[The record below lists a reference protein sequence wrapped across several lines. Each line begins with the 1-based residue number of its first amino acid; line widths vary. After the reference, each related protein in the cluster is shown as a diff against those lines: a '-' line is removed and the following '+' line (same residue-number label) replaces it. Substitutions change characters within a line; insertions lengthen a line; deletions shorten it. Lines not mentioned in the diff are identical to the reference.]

1 MEFGILGQLR
11 VFDGGQELAVPKK
24 LRTLLAVLLVHRG
37 NVVSVGQL
45 ADELWGDY
53 RADRSLD
60 TVRAHVRDLR
70 ELLDTGLHLVTV
82 RGVGYRLDVAPDQVD
97 ADRFVELLHH
107 GMDMVTRQE
116 YERGAA
122 VLSEGLRLW
131 RGPPL
136 PELSDSPAALAV
148 VSRLEQVRLRARI
161 AWVAAEVALGR
172 TQEVV
177 DELCHLVRES
187 PTHERLRYWWA
198 LATYHTAGAT
208 KAAQVCQQGIA
219 YLAAHGVEVAEL
231 RDLQERILRRDPALD
246 PKTPHRRSEPLFE
259 IEHAPSPT
267 FVGRLDQL
275 TEIAALLAVRRGLS
289 APGAVAIH
297 GLGGV
302 GKSRLVIEYC
312 YLHADEYDV
321 VCWIPS
327 NDKASIL
334 ARLGMLAHRLGV
346 PESVPQDVI
355 VARAWDALR
364 DRGRWLLV
372 YDDAGAPTDL
382 ELYWPRVGNGHVL
395 VTSRNPAWGGWAT
408 PYLLRQLALTD
419 AVDFFLRH
427 GTDDRAA
434 ATELATAL
442 GELPLAMELA
452 RAYME
457 ETRTTARDYLQR
469 LRQHTAA
476 VLGMSAGGA
485 SGSLAGT
492 WLVALDSLRAHVIE
506 AEQLLSLCAFLG
518 PAAISLSYLVEYRD
532 HLPDGLREALADA
545 LFRDQVIAALARLSL
560 ATVSPD
566 VIEVHVL
573 LQTVIRL
580 LLPAEQQDSWLQVAI
595 NLVAAG
601 IPDDAHGPTAWSA
614 SLPLYPH
621 ARAVIGHPRS
631 ADIDPAGTARLATAA
646 ARHALAL
653 GDLRVA
659 IELYRHVVPL
669 RDNLGEADTAG
680 TADVLMELGLAQ
692 RDSGDYEAATT
703 TFNRACRI
711 REGLFGPLSVEV
723 SDSLTMIGLVLF
735 DKGDMTAALAS
746 LDAAAAIQR
755 SQPHI
760 SARVL
765 ARTSTTR
772 GLVLW
777 RMYRLAEAREAL
789 TRAATLRTE
798 LLGPD
803 HPDVASALDNLGKV
817 VLDQGD
823 LAVALSLN
831 ERALH
836 IRATRLGTGH
846 WHAAISLNHLGYVLR
861 ELGRLDEALASHEQA
876 LAVFQE
882 WRDTPRSHVARSLAG
897 IGQVLV
903 DQEQYVPAAE
913 RLRAAHAV
921 FIETVGAEH
930 YETATCLGQLGAAV
944 AGCGDV
950 AGARAMTERALTL
963 LAESKVYP
971 HDHPEIE
978 RLRKRLD
985 DNPAG

>member
-11 VFDGGQELAVPKK
+11 VFDGGRELTMPKK

-37 NVVSVGQL
+37 NVLSIGQL
-45 ADELWGDY
+45 ADELWGDH

-70 ELLDTGLHLVTV
+70 ELFGGDLPLVTL
-82 RGVGYRLDVAPDQVD
+82 RGVGYRLEVAPDQVD
-97 ADRFVELLHH
+97 ADRFVALSHR
-107 GMDMVTRQE
+107 GMDLVARQE
-116 YERGAA
+116 HERGAA

-136 PELSDSPAALAV
+136 PEVPDNPAALAV
-148 VSRLEQVRLRARI
+148 VGRLEQVRQRARI
-161 AWVAAEVALGR
+161 AWVGAEVALGR

-177 DELCHLVRES
+177 DELGHLVREA
-187 PTHERLRYWWA
+187 PTHERLRYWLA
-198 LATYHTAGAT
+198 LATYHTAGVT
-208 KAAQVCQQGIA
+208 KAAQACQEGIA
-219 YLAAHGVEVAEL
+219 YLAAHGVDVAEL
-231 RDLQERILRRDPALD
+231 RDLQQRILRRDPALD
-246 PKTPHRRSEPLFE
+246 PKAPRRPEPLFE
-259 IEHAPSPT
+259 IEHVPSPT

-302 GKSRLVIEYC
+302 GKSRLAIEYC

-321 VCWIPS
+321 VCWIPA
-327 NDKASIL
+327 NDKASI
-334 ARLGMLAHRLGV
+334 AVRLGILAHRLGV
-346 PESVPQDVI
+346 PESVPQDAVI
-355 VARAWDALR
+355 ARTWDALR

-372 YDDAGAPTDL
+372 YDDAGAPADL
-382 ELYWPRVGNGHVL
+382 EPYWPRASDGHVL
-395 VTSRNPAWGGWAT
+395 VTSRNPAWGRWAT
-408 PYLLRQLALTD
+408 PYLLRPLTLTA

-427 GTDDRAA
+427 GTDGDRAA

-442 GELPLAMELA
+442 GSLPLAMELA

-457 ETRTTARDYLQR
+457 EARTTAREYLQR
-469 LRQHTAA
+469 LREHTAT
-476 VLGMSAGGA
+476 VLGTTDADT

-492 WLVALDSLRAHVIE
+492 WLVALDSLRGQVVE
-506 AEQLLSLCAFLG
+506 AEQLLSLFAFLG
-518 PAAISLSYLVEYRD
+518 PVAFSRSYLVEHRD
-532 HLPDGLREALADA
+532 RLPDALREALADPLA
-545 LFRDQVIAALARLSL
+545 RDRVMAALARLSL

-580 LLPAEQQDSWLQVAI
+580 LLPTDQRDNWLRAAI

-601 IPDDAHGPTAWSA
+601 IPADTHGPTAWSEFA
-614 SLPLYPH
+614 PLYPH
-621 ARAVIGHPRS
+621 AQAVIGHPRS
-631 ADIDPAGTARLATAA
+631 ADVDPAGTARLATAA
-646 ARHALAL
+646 ARHAQVL
-653 GDLRVA
+653 GDLRAA
-659 IELYRHVVPL
+659 IESYRRAVAL
-669 RDNLGEADTAG
+669 LDDLGQADLAG
-680 TADVLMELGLAQ
+680 TANVLTELGLAQ
-692 RDSGDYEAATT
+692 RDSGDYDAATT
-703 TFNRACRI
+703 MFTRACGI
-711 REGLFGPLSVEV
+711 RERLFGPLSVEV

-746 LDAAAAIQR
+746 LDTAAAIQR
-755 SQPHI
+755 SQPHTGP
-760 SARVL
+760 RVL
-765 ARTSTTR
+765 SRTWNTR

-777 RMYRLAEAREAL
+777 RMNRLAAAREAL
-789 TRAATLRTE
+789 TRAAALRTE

-823 LAVALSLN
+823 LAEALSLN

-836 IRATRLGTGH
+836 IRATRLGSGH
-846 WHAAISLNHLGYVLR
+846 WHTAISLNHLGYVLR
-861 ELGRLDEALASHEQA
+861 ELGRLDDALASHERA

-882 WRDTPRSHVARSLAG
+882 WRDSPRSHVARSLAG
-897 IGQVLV
+897 IGQVLLY
-903 DQEQYVPAAE
+903 QERYVPAAD

-921 FIETVGAEH
+921 FVDTVGAEH

-944 AGCGDV
+944 AGCGDG
-950 AGARAMTERALTL
+950 AAARAMTERALTL
-963 LAESKVYP
+963 LVESKAYP
-971 HDHPEIE
+971 PDHPEIE
-978 RLRKRLD
+978 RLRRRLAD
-985 DNPAG
+985 EPTG